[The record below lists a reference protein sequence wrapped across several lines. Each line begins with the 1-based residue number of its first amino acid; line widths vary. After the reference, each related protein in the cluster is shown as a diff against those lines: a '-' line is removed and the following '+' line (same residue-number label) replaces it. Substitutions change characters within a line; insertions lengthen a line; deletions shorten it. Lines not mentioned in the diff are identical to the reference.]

1 MQILT
6 PNFATTIATHAAVTG
21 GVGQEGKRGAASQ
34 IAEKIEHEIAKQTF
48 AQRLQDASRVNI

>member
-21 GVGQEGKRGAASQ
+21 GEGKRKRGAASQ